1 MSGLPSLS
9 KSPTATERGRP
20 GRRCRGKRGAVPA
33 LVRSHRRAAAH
44 QGAWD
49 LLPSVVPRRQPRL
62 SARPAAHAR
71 VCARH
76 LCALRRAHRAS
87 LFPRAARRGA
97 AVARQRAGRSR
108 PRARG
113 GRARMKAMLLAAG
126 RGERLRPITDSTPKP
141 LVRVGG
147 RPLIAW
153 HLAALARAGIREVVI
168 NLSWLGA
175 QVRATLGDGRDYGVL
190 IIYSDEGPVPL
201 ETGGGIFR
209 AVPLLGPGPFLV
221 VNADIWTDID
231 FAALTLEEGAHARL
245 LLIPNP
251 PHHPRGDFG
260 LEGDLVGTR
269 DTDRY
274 TYSGVGVYRPE
285 FFGGCIPGSFPLLPL
300 LNRAIAAAAVRGQVH
315 RGEWCDVG
323 TVERLAS
330 LDARLRALQ

>member
-1 MSGLPSLS
+1 M
-9 KSPTATERGRP
+9 R
-20 GRRCRGKRGAVPA
+20 
-33 LVRSHRRAAAH
+33 
-44 QGAWD
+44 
-49 LLPSVVPRRQPRL
+49 
-62 SARPAAHAR
+62 
-71 VCARH
+71 
-76 LCALRRAHRAS
+76 
-87 LFPRAARRGA
+87 
-97 AVARQRAGRSR
+97 
-108 PRARG
+108 
-113 GRARMKAMLLAAG
+113 AMLLAAG
-126 RGERLRPITDSTPKP
+126 RGERMRPITDSTPKP
-141 LVRVGG
+141 LVQVGG

-190 IIYSDEGPVPL
+190 ITYSDEGPVPL

-231 FAALTLEEGAHARL
+231 FAAVALEEQAHARL

-260 LEGDLVGTR
+260 LEGDLVVSR

-285 FFGGCIPGSFPLLPL
+285 FFGGCTPGRFPLLPL
-300 LNRAIAAAAVRGQVH
+300 LNRAIAAGLVRGQVH

-330 LDARLRALQ
+330 LDARVRALQ

>member
-1 MSGLPSLS
+1 M
-9 KSPTATERGRP
+9 R
-20 GRRCRGKRGAVPA
+20 
-33 LVRSHRRAAAH
+33 
-44 QGAWD
+44 
-49 LLPSVVPRRQPRL
+49 
-62 SARPAAHAR
+62 
-71 VCARH
+71 
-76 LCALRRAHRAS
+76 
-87 LFPRAARRGA
+87 
-97 AVARQRAGRSR
+97 
-108 PRARG
+108 
-113 GRARMKAMLLAAG
+113 AMLLAAG
-126 RGERLRPITDSTPKP
+126 RGERMRPITDSTPKP
-141 LVRVGG
+141 LVRVGD

-168 NLSWLGA
+168 NLSWLGH
-175 QVRATLGDGRDYGVL
+175 QVRTTLGDGRDYGL
-190 IIYSDEGPVPL
+190 SITYSDEGPVPL

-231 FAALTLEEGAHARL
+231 FAAVALEEHAHARL

-260 LEGDLVGTR
+260 LEGDLVVTR

-285 FFGGCIPGSFPLLPL
+285 FFGGCTPGRFPLLPL
-300 LNRAIAAAAVRGQVH
+300 LNRAIAAGLVRGQVH

-330 LDARLRALQ
+330 LDARVRALQ